1 MSVNSPT
8 GSPRNAAF
16 ELAFLD
22 RPEMR
27 PVRISHGDSLVVGR
41 TPECHVSINNPS
53 VSREHAIVRSGDDGI
68 TVEDRNS
75 KHGTSVNG
83 VKLIAGRTVRLSEGD
98 VVTFGPES
106 MVLDRAYERIKTD
119 MREESSDQLRTI
131 MVGATKGP
139 EQSLRMLIDV
149 VRSIPAEQNEVDAGN
164 VLIERLLSFTG
175 LERGLI
181 LRLAGDAADVK
192 VIARVGV
199 DLGNVSRTVIAAAE
213 DPNRVAHLSESVDF
227 RAAQSVIGAGTRE
240 VVCVRLPVSGDD
252 HLYLYLDS
260 RKPMSS
266 VGSSTAEF
274 VGVAARVCSLVFD
287 SIARR
292 KFEEVRAHYARAAEV
307 QRKLLPARKGSIGG
321 TSWVLVTDP
330 AAPPNEASVGE
341 NVSGDIVGIAPRPDG
356 SMLAWVGDVRGHGPA
371 AALLMSAAQAWLHA
385 ASSRVEDPASTV
397 GALSEFLYQHT
408 DSHDFAS
415 LLVASIGVD
424 GAVAL
429 CDAGHGHA
437 FRIARSGVT
446 EVVSES
452 HEGGTVVGAVSGEN
466 YVSKPLHLTSDER
479 LVITTDGV
487 RESRSPAG
495 EEFGT
500 ERIIEVLRGA
510 RSSEDDVRLLRDAV
524 LRFSG
529 GIVHDDLTIL
539 SLSKDS

>member
-1 MSVNSPT
+1 MTSMSPS
-8 GSPRNAAF
+8 GSPRNPTF

-27 PVRISHGDSLVVGR
+27 PVRISHGDSRVVGR

-53 VSREHAIVRSGDDGI
+53 VSREHAIVCYGDDGV

-75 KHGTSVNG
+75 KHGTFVNG
-83 VKLIAGRTVRLSEGD
+83 MKLVPGRPLRLSEGD

-119 MREESSDQLRTI
+119 MREGPTDQLRTI
-131 MVGATKGP
+131 MFGASKGP
-139 EQSLRMLIDV
+139 EHLLRMLIDV
-149 VRSIPAEQNEVDAGN
+149 VRSIPAEQNEADAGK
-164 VLIERLLSFTG
+164 VLIERLLAVTG
-175 LERGLI
+175 LERGMI
-181 LRLAGDAADVK
+181 LRVAGDGADVK
-192 VIARVGV
+192 VIARVGP
-199 DLGNVSRTVIAAAE
+199 DLGDVSRTVIAAAE
-213 DPNRVAHLSESVDF
+213 DPNRVVHLSQSADF
-227 RAAQSVIGAGTRE
+227 REAQSVIGAGTRE
-240 VVCVRLPVSGDD
+240 VLCVRLPVSGDD
-252 HLYLYLDS
+252 RLYLYLDS
-260 RKPMSS
+260 RKLMSS
-266 VGSSTAEF
+266 VAASIAEF

-287 SIARR
+287 SIGRR
-292 KFEEVRAHYARAAEV
+292 KFEAVRANYARAAEV
-307 QRKLLPARKGSIGG
+307 QRKLLPARRGSIGG
-321 TSWVLVTDP
+321 MSWVLVTDP
-330 AAPPNEASVGE
+330 AAPPNEASLGE
-341 NVSGDIVGIAPRPDG
+341 NVSGDIVGIARRPDG

-371 AALLMSAAQAWLHA
+371 AALLMSAVQAWLHA
-385 ASSRVEDPASTV
+385 ASSRVEDPAATV
-397 GALSEFLYQHT
+397 GALSEFLYHHT

-415 LLVASIGVD
+415 LLVAAIGVD
-424 GAVAL
+424 GAVEL

-437 FRIARSGVT
+437 FLVARGDVS
-446 EVVSES
+446 EIVSES
-452 HEGGTVVGAVSGEN
+452 HEGGTVVGAVLGEK
-466 YVSKPLHLTSDER
+466 YVSKHLQLAIGER

-524 LRFSG
+524 LKFSG